1 MGARVM
7 SLRRL
12 PGWEARLEAMLR
24 AAEGRP
30 FSWGECDCCLLA
42 ADAVQALTGHD
53 YAADWRGLYRSR
65 KEASVR
71 LVAVYGTADLAI
83 LATEMLGA
91 EIPLGQARRGDIAA
105 VPVRGQRAFGGVMLG
120 VIAAGGRVAC
130 LTPSSQAGGGL
141 KLFALDVAR
150 HAWRVG

>member
-1 MGARVM
+1 MMVD
-7 SLRRL
+7 LRRL
-12 PGWEARLEAMLR
+12 PGWEARLEAMLLR
-24 AAEGRP
+24 AEGRD

-53 YAADWRGLYRSR
+53 PAADWRGLYRSR

-71 LVAVYGTADLAI
+71 LVTVYGTADLAI

-105 VPVRGQRAFGGVMLG
+105 VPVARQRAFGGVMLG
-120 VIAAGGRVAC
+120 VVEAGGRVAC
-130 LTPSSQAGGGL
+130 LTPGGQPGGGL
-141 KLFALDVAR
+141 KMFGLDVAR
-150 HAWRVG
+150 HAWKVG